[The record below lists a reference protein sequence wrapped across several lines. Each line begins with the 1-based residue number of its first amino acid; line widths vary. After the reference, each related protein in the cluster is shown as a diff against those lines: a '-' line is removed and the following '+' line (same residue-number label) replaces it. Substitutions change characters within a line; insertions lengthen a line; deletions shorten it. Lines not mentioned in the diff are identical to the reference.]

1 MSIQGDGTKNSPY
14 IVNSWGTMV
23 EALTIKGN
31 SISDDLYIEFD
42 KSDEKKYIDM
52 NIEIGSWITDRI
64 SIPTSDGTNKNI
76 INIYIEGNNW
86 IINGASFFGTSCFFA
101 SVSGTT
107 GVAVNISNL
116 NFLNFYLL
124 NTTGGGSYGCSL
136 FDCNS
141 QLNTIN
147 YCFTKCCFSGVLDGY
162 GSKAGLIKTGKSKFD
177 NCSLS
182 LYLKH
187 ASCIILSSSTS
198 ADVIWNNTN
207 VYIGGSSTA
216 QLTGSVQGLTCHII
230 GHLKSFDAPNLF
242 NFANSS
248 AYNVIDLTID
258 STTQSSI
265 LIGNN
270 HSLVNKD
277 KILSENTST
286 TIKYADADLAVT
298 QEEFYSEEYL
308 HSIDWLLAQ
317 NIEDEG

>member
-1 MSIQGDGTKNSPY
+1 MSIQGDGTQNSPY

-42 KSDEKKYIDM
+42 KNDEKKYIDM

-76 INIYIEGNNW
+76 VNIYIEGNNW
-86 IINGASFFGTSCFFA
+86 IINGASFFCTSCFFA
-101 SVSGTT
+101 SVSGAT

-124 NTTGGGSYGCSL
+124 NTTGGSSYGCHL

-187 ASCIILSSSTS
+187 TSCIILSSSTS

-265 LIGNN
+265 SIINN

-277 KILSENTST
+277 KILNGNTST
-286 TIKYADADLAVT
+286 TIKYTDDNLAVT